1 MNNRNARSQVFSFGN
16 VLADLAGT
24 MDDSCCIHAQ
34 LKFTN
39 ATKVASSVLFSATL
53 NGSDS
58 SSTTPALSVAPK
70 QAEIAPHEYQ
80 FVTLT
85 FHPGQIAPYSGTFQ
99 AMVENGDGNPATQKF
114 TCAVQVLCMPL
125 YVGVSILTVW
135 CYLFES
141 KILKH

>member
-1 MNNRNARSQVFSFGN
+1 MNDRYFQSQVFSFGN

-24 MDDSCCIHAQ
+24 MDESCCIHAQ

-39 ATKVASSVLFSATL
+39 ATKVASSVLFSAAL
-53 NGSDS
+53 DS
-58 SSTTPALSVAPK
+58 NDTSATPALSVVPK

-99 AMVENGDGNPATQKF
+99 AVVENGDGNPATERF
-114 TCAVQVLCMPL
+114 TCSVRVCYRPLCIV
-125 YVGVSILTVW
+125 YHSN
-135 CYLFES
+135 
-141 KILKH
+141 